1 MSKPLPGR
9 APANLP
15 GSRGPAAATYPPH
28 IHPGWQFAVS
38 SGILGWIL
46 DAYYFFVLVFLV
58 DVLAGKFHVSKAA
71 IVWSIT
77 ITLATRPLGALIL
90 GSMADK
96 FGRRRPLIACVLFF
110 SIVSAFTP
118 FAPNYTAF
126 LLLRALY
133 GVGMG
138 GYWGIGASLVMESS
152 PVRWRGLFSGILQA
166 GYSLGYL
173 LAAVAIP
180 LVAPRCGWQWV
191 FLGGLII
198 AALVAVLTVL
208 SPESQAWKNS
218 RPGSLLQMARVLLRH
233 KKDFAYLVL
242 LMSAM
247 TSLSHGT
254 QDLYP
259 DFLKTVHGFSGAV
272 ISNLAILYSVG
283 AIVGSLVIGHF
294 SEKLG
299 RRKSIMLALAIS
311 LAAMPAWAFG
321 SSLLA
326 LAAGSFVMQFG
337 VQGVFGVIP
346 AHLNE
351 LSPASVRSL
360 FPGIVYQLGMLLG
373 APAVGIEYALRRGV
387 GYGWALTLFE
397 LCTIVALFLIVG
409 FGPERRGRDL
419 AN

>member
-180 LVAPRCGWQWV
+180 LVASEDSS
-191 FLGGLII
+191 
-198 AALVAVLTVL
+198 
-208 SPESQAWKNS
+208 SPHWSRFSPCSRRNR
-218 RPGSLLQMARVLLRH
+218 RPGKTAAPEASCRWPTCCCGT
-233 KKDFAYLVL
+233 KK
-242 LMSAM
+242 
-247 TSLSHGT
+247 
-254 QDLYP
+254 
-259 DFLKTVHGFSGAV
+259 
-272 ISNLAILYSVG
+272 ILPTWSC
-283 AIVGSLVIGHF
+283 SCP
-294 SEKLG
+294 
-299 RRKSIMLALAIS
+299 R
-311 LAAMPAWAFG
+311 
-321 SSLLA
+321 
-326 LAAGSFVMQFG
+326 
-337 VQGVFGVIP
+337 
-346 AHLNE
+346 
-351 LSPASVRSL
+351 
-360 FPGIVYQLGMLLG
+360 
-373 APAVGIEYALRRGV
+373 
-387 GYGWALTLFE
+387 
-397 LCTIVALFLIVG
+397 
-409 FGPERRGRDL
+409 
-419 AN
+419 

>member
-138 GYWGIGASLVMESS
+138 GYWGIG
-152 PVRWRGLFSGILQA
+152 GILQA

-218 RPGSLLQMARVLLRH
+218 RPGSLLQMAHVLLRH

-299 RRKSIMLALAIS
+299 RQRLREALALAG
-311 LAAMPAWAFG
+311 LPDTG
-321 SSLLA
+321 
-326 LAAGSFVMQFG
+326 
-337 VQGVFGVIP
+337 
-346 AHLNE
+346 
-351 LSPASVRSL
+351 
-360 FPGIVYQLGMLLG
+360 
-373 APAVGIEYALRRGV
+373 
-387 GYGWALTLFE
+387 
-397 LCTIVALFLIVG
+397 
-409 FGPERRGRDL
+409 
-419 AN
+419 